1 MNFWQI
7 VQKTAGFENYHW
19 LAIGFVVIAFILFNL
34 APQERRRIRAATF
47 LFVLSFLITLIAT
60 VLVTSGASMDG
71 FGYRLTRWLA
81 LLLESVAIINLI
93 GVLVFAIAF
102 KLVRVTVPLILH
114 DLILALAYIV
124 TAITLLSRIGVD
136 LAGLVATSAVITA
149 VIAFS
154 LQDTLGNILG
164 GIALQLEH
172 TISVGDW
179 VRIDQQEGRVKEIRW
194 RHTSIETRNWDT
206 IVIPNIS
213 LMKGQFI
220 LLGRREGMPQQHRQW
235 VYFNVDFRFAPTD
248 VISVVETALCAEVIP
263 NVAREPAPHCLIT
276 EFKDSYATYA
286 ARYWL
291 TDLALTD
298 PTDSVV
304 RCRLYAALRRAEI
317 PLSMPASAI
326 FMTEDDET
334 RRARKLSQDIESR
347 VEALRAVELFSNL
360 TEEEYHDLAV
370 RMKNAPFVRGE
381 AMTRQGATGHYL
393 YLVIEG
399 EADVIITVSDHTEK
413 VATLHAGDYF
423 GEMALMTGEP
433 RRATVV
439 AKTEV
444 KCYRLD
450 KEAFQ
455 YIIERRPEMAED
467 ISHTLAKRSVE
478 LEAVQQGLIG
488 EAMNRHIERRQNE
501 LLHRIRDFFGLEDD

>member
-7 VQKTAGFENYHW
+7 VQKTSGFENYHW
-19 LAIGFVVIAFILFNL
+19 VAIGFVVIAFILFNL

-47 LFVLSFLITLIAT
+47 LFALSFLLTLVAT
-60 VLVTSGASMDG
+60 ALVTSGASMDG

-220 LLGRREGMPQQHRQW
+220 LLGRREGMPLQHRQW

-248 VISVVETALCAEVIP
+248 VISVVEAALCAEAIP

-334 RRARKLSQDIESR
+334 RRSRKLSQEIESR
-347 VEALRAVELFSNL
+347 VEALRAVEHFSHL
-360 TEEEYHDLAV
+360 TEEEYHDLAI

-439 AKTEV
+439 AQTNV

-488 EAMNRHIERRQNE
+488 EAMNRHIQRRQNE
-501 LLHRIRDFFGLEDD
+501 LLHRIRDFFGLEED

>member
-1 MNFWQI
+1 
-7 VQKTAGFENYHW
+7 
-19 LAIGFVVIAFILFNL
+19 
-34 APQERRRIRAATF
+34 
-47 LFVLSFLITLIAT
+47 
-60 VLVTSGASMDG
+60 
-71 FGYRLTRWLA
+71 
-81 LLLESVAIINLI
+81 
-93 GVLVFAIAF
+93 
-102 KLVRVTVPLILH
+102 
-114 DLILALAYIV
+114 
-124 TAITLLSRIGVD
+124 
-136 LAGLVATSAVITA
+136 
-149 VIAFS
+149 
-154 LQDTLGNILG
+154 
-164 GIALQLEH
+164 
-172 TISVGDW
+172 
-179 VRIDQQEGRVKEIRW
+179 
-194 RHTSIETRNWDT
+194 
-206 IVIPNIS
+206 
-213 LMKGQFI
+213 
-220 LLGRREGMPQQHRQW
+220 
-235 VYFNVDFRFAPTD
+235 
-248 VISVVETALCAEVIP
+248 
-263 NVAREPAPHCLIT
+263 VAREPAPHCLIT

-347 VEALRAVELFSNL
+347 VEALRGVELFSNL

-381 AMTRQGATGHYL
+381 SMTRQGATGHYL
-393 YLVIEG
+393 YLVVEG
-399 EADVIITVSDHTEK
+399 EADVILTVSDHTEK
-413 VATLHAGDYF
+413 VATLHSGDYF

-501 LLHRIRDFFGLEDD
+501 LLHRIRDFFGLEED